1 MRPILIAE
9 HDEIVANTLHN
20 LIKEKIGCE
29 CLISN
34 NTKQTV
40 SLLKEYNGKFELII
54 LDLEL
59 PDTPEGGLVDPILKL
74 NIPTIVF
81 TTNTKDE
88 EKYREKDIADY
99 IVKTGPF
106 SIYHALNVAQQI
118 TRNKHI
124 NVLVVDP
131 NAQDVAIITKLL
143 GTHKLNIHTM
153 STAEDALD
161 FIEKKP
167 DVHLVITEFKLPQL
181 NGIKFIRTLREK
193 YNRNKM
199 AIIVVTNEHEK
210 YIPPKC
216 FKSGANDFIYKGFD
230 REEFYARLNVHLEM
244 IGLFDTIKTESLE
257 KANKE
262 KLLLEDSK
270 MNMIGE
276 LLYNISHHWRQ
287 PLMSIST
294 TIGSLRVLKEYGTND
309 LDKEL
314 ESLDKV
320 TDLTQEMS
328 NTIEMFKDFFSFA
341 KEKENFSIVSSVK
354 DYEKLIS
361 TALEEQ
367 KIQLVIQGDESI
379 MYEGNKENFIHAMI
393 NIVNN
398 AKDAVSKQTNDEKL
412 ILIKISYDSKNG
424 TEINICDSGGGVPED
439 INTKIFEPYFSTK
452 EDRNGTGLG
461 LFIARKFIV
470 NDFNGTI
477 GTKNIEFDN
486 NGKKYFGADF
496 KINLPPS

>member
-1 MRPILIAE
+1 MKPILIAE
-9 HDEIVANTLHN
+9 HDKIVANTLHN

-29 CLISN
+29 CLIAN
-34 NTKQTV
+34 NTSETV
-40 SLLKEYNGKFELII
+40 TLLKKYSGKFELII

-59 PDTPEGGLVDPILKL
+59 PDTPEGGWVDPILKL
-74 NIPTIVF
+74 NIPLILF
-81 TTNTKDE
+81 TTNTQDE
-88 EKYREKDIADY
+88 EKYRQKNIADY

-118 TRNKHI
+118 TRNKEI
-124 NVLVVDP
+124 NVLLVDP
-131 NAQDVAIITKLL
+131 CEEETKKITNLL
-143 GTHKLNIHTM
+143 KTNKLNIKAVP
-153 STAEDALD
+153 SAEEALEI
-161 FIEKKP
+161 IEK
-167 DVHLVITEFKLPQL
+167 DNNIHLVITEFRLPEMF
-181 NGIKFIRTLREK
+181 GIKFIRTLREK
-193 YNRNKM
+193 YNRNQM
-199 AIIVVTNEHEK
+199 AIIVISDDHQK

-294 TIGSLRVLKEYGTND
+294 TIGSLRVLKEYGTSD

-314 ESLDKV
+314 ESLDQV

-341 KEKENFSIVSSVK
+341 KDKENFAVVTSIK
-354 DYEKLIS
+354 DYKELIA
-361 TALEEQ
+361 TALDEEHI
-367 KIQLVIQGDESI
+367 KFIIQGDDTI
-379 MYEGNKENFIHAMI
+379 TYEGNKENFVHAII
-393 NIVNN
+393 NNINN
-398 AKDAVSKQTNDEKL
+398 AKEAVSKQTNDEKL
-412 ILIKISYDSKNG
+412 ILVNVTNDNKNG
-424 TEINICDSGGGVPED
+424 VEINIQDSGGGVENE
-439 INTKIFEPYFSTK
+439 ISTKIFEPYFSTK

-477 GTKNIEFDN
+477 GMKNAKFEYDAIE
-486 NGKKYFGADF
+486 YFGADF
-496 KINLPPS
+496 KINLPPN

>member
-1 MRPILIAE
+1 MKPILIAE
-9 HDEIVANTLHN
+9 HDKIVANTLHN

-29 CLISN
+29 CLIAN
-34 NTKQTV
+34 NTHETV
-40 SLLKEYNGKFELII
+40 SALKKYNGKFELII

-59 PDTPEGGLVDPILKL
+59 PDTPEGGWVDPILKL
-74 NIPTIVF
+74 NIPLILF
-81 TTNTKDE
+81 TTNTQDE
-88 EKYREKDIADY
+88 EKYRQKNIAEY

-118 TRNKHI
+118 VRNRDI
-124 NVLVVDP
+124 NVLVVDSSE
-131 NAQDVAIITKLL
+131 QDALNIKNLL
-143 GTHKLNIHTM
+143 LTHKLNVL
-153 STAEDALD
+153 SASNGEEALE
-161 FIEKKP
+161 IVEKNP
-167 DVHLVITEFKLPQL
+167 NIHLVLTEFDLPKL
-181 NGIKFIRTLREK
+181 NGIKLIRALREK

-199 AIIVVTNEHEK
+199 AIIVVTNEREK
-210 YIPPKC
+210 YVPPKC

-309 LDKEL
+309 LEKEL
-314 ESLDKV
+314 ESLDSV

-341 KEKENFSIVSSVK
+341 KEKDKFSIVTSIK

-367 KIQLVIQGDESI
+367 KIQLVINGDESN

-393 NIVNN
+393 NSINN
-398 AKDAVSKQTNDEKL
+398 AKEAVAKQSDDEKL
-412 ILIKISYDSKNG
+412 ILINVTYDSKNG
-424 TEINICDSGGGVPED
+424 TEINICDSGGGVPEE
-439 INTKIFEPYFSTK
+439 ISTKIFEPYFSTK

-470 NDFNGTI
+470 NDFKGTI
-477 GTKNIEFDN
+477 GTTNSEFEYD
-486 NGKKYFGADF
+486 GKKYFGADF
-496 KINLPPS
+496 KINLPLS

>member
-1 MRPILIAE
+1 MKPILIAE

-29 CLISN
+29 CLIAN

-40 SLLKEYNGKFELII
+40 AQLKKYNGKFELII

-59 PDTPEGGLVDPILKL
+59 PDTPEGGLIDHILKL

-81 TTNTKDE
+81 TTNTRDE
-88 EKYREKDIADY
+88 EKYRQKNIAEY

-131 NAQDVAIITKLL
+131 CKEDANKITKLL
-143 GTHKLNIHTM
+143 ETHKLNII
-153 STAEDALD
+153 TASCAEEALEVV
-161 FIEKKP
+161 EKGP
-167 DVHLVITEFKLPQL
+167 DIHLVITEFTLPKM
-181 NGIKFIRTLREK
+181 NGIKLIRTLREK
-193 YNRNKM
+193 NNRNKM

-216 FKSGANDFIYKGFD
+216 LKSGANDFIYKGFD

-244 IGLFDTIKTESLE
+244 IGLFDTIKTQSLE

-270 MNMIGE
+270 MNMMAE

-294 TIGSLRVLKEYGTND
+294 TIGSLRILKEYGTND
-309 LDKEL
+309 LEKEL
-314 ESLDKV
+314 ESLDCV

-341 KEKENFSIVSSVK
+341 TTKEEFAVVSTLK
-354 DYEKLIS
+354 DYENLIS
-361 TALEEQ
+361 TALNEQ
-367 KIQLVIQGDESI
+367 KIQLIIQGDETI
-379 MYEGNKENFIHAMI
+379 LYEGNKENFIHALI
-393 NIVNN
+393 NNINN
-398 AKDAVSKQTNDEKL
+398 AKEAVSKQIDDDKL
-412 ILIKISYDSKNG
+412 ILINVTRDSKNG
-424 TEINICDSGGGVPED
+424 IQISICDSGGGVPEE
-439 INTKIFEPYFSTK
+439 ISTKIFEPYFSTK

-470 NDFNGTI
+470 NDFKGTI
-477 GTKNIEFDN
+477 GTINNEFEYD
-486 NGKKYFGADF
+486 GKKYFGANF
-496 KINLPPS
+496 KINLPLS